1 MYHGDDGY
9 KQNIEKAVA
18 LLDSGVSQKS
28 IISMRRRADIYL
40 KDGDV
45 EQATELLKDA
55 GNIEAVYYLACI
67 YEGGYTI
74 PRNIDLSVR
83 LYKKAAE
90 NGDVKSKKDWVNLGY
105 APAMMNYGYMCA
117 SGDGIRKN
125 LDDGLFWFLSA
136 IENGEENGRSI
147 LYA

>member
-18 LLDSGVSQKS
+18 LLDSGVSQKN

-45 EQATELLKDA
+45 ERATELLKDA

-74 PRNIDLSVR
+74 PKNIDLSVR

-90 NGDVKSKKDWVNLGY
+90 NGDVKSKKIG
-105 APAMMNYGYMCA
+105 
-117 SGDGIRKN
+117 
-125 LDDGLFWFLSA
+125 
-136 IENGEENGRSI
+136 
-147 LYA
+147 